1 MVVYNIFLKSGLEHV
16 FCVLD
21 ARFCNVE
28 MR

>member
-1 MVVYNIFLKSGLEHV
+1 MVVYNIFLKSGLEHG

-21 ARFCNVE
+21 ARFYKVE